1 MKINGP
7 SWSYKPPTE
16 DYTLCF
22 FRVVQHSIP
31 PIINY
36 YYMKDQW
43 TLVCEGEAF
52 CVFFFGRREAFSV
65 WLYSLNFLF
74 FCHPNIKERILVSQL
89 FLSSSIFSCTCNVL
103 RNLKFPP
110 GNEFNIIEW
119 VLDIIK
125 RDFLKKKNLM
135 WRNSC

>member
-1 MKINGP
+1 MDRTRPGSACQPRPVGCYNQGINSLLVFQSFVLGYDLTRVK
-7 SWSYKPPTE
+7 SQLFSFSQTTIVLQLSTYYQAFYFDNGYEKQWSKLIIQATPTE

-65 WLYSLNFLF
+65 
-74 FCHPNIKERILVSQL
+74 
-89 FLSSSIFSCTCNVL
+89 
-103 RNLKFPP
+103 
-110 GNEFNIIEW
+110 
-119 VLDIIK
+119 
-125 RDFLKKKNLM
+125 
-135 WRNSC
+135 